1 MINGVCQKS
10 VGEQERIWDYCGVV
24 FPEGYISADRIFLFN
39 NEQIERVY
47 MIGYQDEEL
56 WRVERGQDKLRQF
69 YPQIE

>member
-47 MIGYQDEEL
+47 MIGYQDEEQL
-56 WRVERGQDKLRQF
+56 MFKEKAEGLLNNLR
-69 YPQIE
+69 EGK